1 MTALHEHQLADPGW
15 RQIHRYAYIKRSYE
29 DVWTAI
35 AADHTRTV
43 PGGVR
48 CDGTGRLDL
57 RVRLAG
63 VEVTRPVTVRVGG
76 LVVKDERS
84 RLALSWW
91 DKGHRNLFP
100 VLEAV
105 LELAPAD
112 FRGCRITQ
120 IGLVGRYRPPF
131 GVFGSAVDRVAGF
144 EIVAESV
151 MKFVQDFA
159 QRIEA
164 GVPAVPAP
172 AAGDGPDDHDQT
184 ALGHRVFLPVDGL
197 ACRSGG
203 AVTTRRL
210 LSSLPGVSVVELD
223 PIAGIA
229 AVDYDP
235 DRNTPEDLW
244 NLLEADAR
252 R

>member
-15 RQIHRYAYIKRSYE
+15 RQIHRYAYIKRPYE
-29 DVWTAI
+29 DVWTVI
-35 AADHTRTV
+35 AADHTLTV

-151 MKFVQDFA
+151 MKFVQDFT

-172 AAGDGPDDHDQT
+172 AAGEGPDDHDQT
-184 ALGHRVFLPVDGL
+184 ALRHRVFLPVDGL

-210 LSSLPGVSVVELD
+210 LSSLPGVSAVELD

-235 DRNTPEDLW
+235 ERNTPEDLQ
-244 NLLEADAR
+244 NLLEADASP
-252 R
+252 